1 MIPRL
6 IVKNQKTQEEQ
17 VYNLPQDTITIGRTG
32 ACDVELADKSISRKH
47 AELVKDGDDYFLIDL
62 KSGNGTYLNGK
73 RIRSIE
79 KHLLRSSDLIKV
91 ENYEISF
98 LLLEEGLNKPIEE
111 DTDTDIIEIKMIKK
125 VLRALDKESTP
136 SLEVLNG
143 SAEGKKIF
151 FGDEQQEVDIGRDP
165 NCSLQIDE
173 AVISRRHAKLM
184 KKWGGV
190 VLMDLNS
197 RNGCFVNNEKVAEK
211 LLRDGDKV
219 LLGTIKLIYR
229 NPQDINIDAISEDIS
244 RKKRE
249 AALRES
255 EMMEV
260 AQQKKEEAQAAMLRQ
275 EEEKAQEFEKQEEAA
290 KEAQEKEAEKQN
302 QQNISAAEQKAAD
315 SSKPE
320 VIGSQATQ
328 NSSHKYS
335 LSGFSLTEKLMIA
348 LGILVLLFT
357 LVGITSILLK

>member
-32 ACDVELADKSISRKH
+32 ACDIELADKSISRKH
-47 AELVKDGDDYFLIDL
+47 AEIVKDAEDYFLIDL

-79 KHLLRSSDLIKV
+79 KHLLRSNDLIKI
-91 ENYEISF
+91 ESYEIAF
-98 LLLEEGLNKPIEE
+98 HLLEEGLNKPIEE

-125 VLRALDKESTP
+125 VLKALDKDSTP

-151 FGDEQQEVDIGRDP
+151 FDDAQQEVDIGRDP

-173 AVISRRHAKLM
+173 AVISRRHAKLI
-184 KKWGGV
+184 KKWGGI

-229 NPQDINIDAISEDIS
+229 NPQDINIDAISEEIS
-244 RKKRE
+244 RKKKE

-255 EMMEV
+255 EMMEI
-260 AQQKKEEAQAAMLRQ
+260 AQKKQ
-275 EEEKAQEFEKQEEAA
+275 EEEEAA
-290 KEAQEKEAEKQN
+290 KLKKEEEEAEIEKEKAEADAVAAEQANNAAESEADKEDSASKALPEEKQN
-302 QQNISAAEQKAAD
+302 QVA
-315 SSKPE
+315 P
-320 VIGSQATQ
+320 SQETG
-328 NSSHKYS
+328 
-335 LSGFSLTEKLMIA
+335 LSMTEKILI
-348 LGILVLLFT
+348 GVGVLVLLFA
-357 LVGITSILLK
+357 LIGIVSILLK

>member
-47 AELVKDGDDYFLIDL
+47 AELVKDGEDFFLIDL

-79 KHLLRSSDLIKV
+79 KHLLRSSDLIKI

-125 VLRALDKESTP
+125 VLRALDKDSAP

-151 FGDEQQEVDIGRDP
+151 FGDEQAEVDIGRDP

-197 RNGCFVNNEKVAEK
+197 RNGCFVNNEKIAEK
-211 LLRDGDKV
+211 LLRDGDRV
-219 LLGTIKLIYR
+219 LLGTIKLLYR

-255 EMMEV
+255 EMMEI
-260 AQQKKEEAQAAMLRQ
+260 AKQKKEEAQAAKIRE
-275 EEEKAQEFEKQEEAA
+275 EEEKVQEFEKQEQAA
-290 KEAQEKEAEKQN
+290 KEAEEQN
-302 QQNISAAEQKAAD
+302 QKNLAAAEQAPAQLV
-315 SSKPE
+315 KPE
-320 VIGSQATQ
+320 APQASPLQ
-328 NSSHKYS
+328 NPGTNSKS
-335 LSGFSLTEKLMIA
+335 SGFSLTEKLLIG
-348 LGILVLLFT
+348 LGVLVLLFA
-357 LVGITSILLK
+357 LIGITSILFK

>member
-1 MIPRL
+1 VIPRL

-47 AELVKDGDDYFLIDL
+47 AEIVKDADDYFLIDL

-79 KHLLRSSDLIKV
+79 KHLLRSNDLIKI

-98 LLLEEGLNKPIEE
+98 TLLEEGLNKPIEE

-125 VLRALDKESTP
+125 VLKALDKDSAP

-143 SAEGKKIF
+143 TAEGKKIF
-151 FGDEQQEVDIGRDP
+151 FSDDQQEVDIGRDP

-173 AVISRRHAKLM
+173 AVISRRHAKLI
-184 KKWGGV
+184 KKWGGI

-211 LLRDGDKV
+211 LLRDGDKI

-229 NPQDINIDAISEDIS
+229 NPQDINIDAISEEIS
-244 RKKRE
+244 RKKKE
-249 AALRES
+249 AALREA

-260 AQQKKEEAQAAMLRQ
+260 AQKKKEEEKKAQ
-275 EEEKAQEFEKQEEAA
+275 EEEKAQAEQQAQEAAEKEAAAEQQAQEEAQA
-290 KEAQEKEAEKQN
+290 A
-302 QQNISAAEQKAAD
+302 AAEPALPAELLAT
-315 SSKPE
+315 PPA
-320 VIGSQATQ
+320 QAEGKQ
-328 NSSHKYS
+328 ASG
-335 LSGFSLTEKLMIA
+335 LSMTEKA
-348 LGILVLLFT
+348 LIGVGILVLL
-357 LVGITSILLK
+357 LALIAIGSIILK

>member
-47 AELVKDGDDYFLIDL
+47 AEIVKDADDYFLIDL

-79 KHLLRSSDLIKV
+79 KHLLRSNDLIKI

-98 LLLEEGLNKPIEE
+98 TLLEEGLNKPIEE

-125 VLRALDKESTP
+125 VLKALDKDSAP

-143 SAEGKKIF
+143 TAEGKKIF
-151 FGDEQQEVDIGRDP
+151 FSDDQQEVDIGRDP

-173 AVISRRHAKLM
+173 AVISRRHAKLI
-184 KKWGGV
+184 KKWGGI

-211 LLRDGDKV
+211 LLRDGDKI

-229 NPQDINIDAISEDIS
+229 NPQDINIDAISEEIS
-244 RKKRE
+244 RKKKE
-249 AALRES
+249 AALREA

-260 AQQKKEEAQAAMLRQ
+260 AQKKKEEEKKAQ
-275 EEEKAQEFEKQEEAA
+275 EEEKAQAEQQAQEAAEKEAAAEQQAQEEAQA
-290 KEAQEKEAEKQN
+290 A
-302 QQNISAAEQKAAD
+302 AAEPALPAELLAT
-315 SSKPE
+315 PPP
-320 VIGSQATQ
+320 QAEGKQ
-328 NSSHKYS
+328 ASG
-335 LSGFSLTEKLMIA
+335 LSMTEKA
-348 LGILVLLFT
+348 LIGVGVLVLL
-357 LVGITSILLK
+357 LALIAIGSIILK

>member
-6 IVKNQKTQEEQ
+6 IVKNQKNQDEQ

-32 ACDVELADKSISRKH
+32 VCDVELADKSISRKH
-47 AELVKDGDDYFLIDL
+47 AELVKDAEDYFLIDL

-79 KHLLRSSDLIKV
+79 KHLLRSGDLIKI
-91 ENYEISF
+91 ENYEITF

-125 VLRALDKESTP
+125 VLKALDKDSAP

-151 FGDEQQEVDIGRDP
+151 FGEEQQEVDIGRDP

-173 AVISRRHAKLM
+173 AVISRRHAKLI
-184 KKWGGV
+184 KKWGGI
-190 VLMDLNS
+190 VLLDLNS

-211 LLRDGDKV
+211 LLRDGDKI

-229 NPQDINIDAISEDIS
+229 NPQDINIDAISEEIS
-244 RKKRE
+244 RKKKE
-249 AALRES
+249 AAMRES
-255 EMMEV
+255 EMMEI
-260 AQQKKEEAQAAMLRQ
+260 AQQKKEEAEAAKAKE
-275 EEEKAQEFEKQEEAA
+275 EEEKVLELERQEQAALEAETKAQEELQVKAESEAVA
-290 KEAQEKEAEKQN
+290 
-302 QQNISAAEQKAAD
+302 AAELQQQPPLSPLNSPAKNQKSTGL
-315 SSKPE
+315 SS
-320 VIGSQATQ
+320 
-328 NSSHKYS
+328 
-335 LSGFSLTEKLMIA
+335 TEKLLIG
-348 LGILVLLFT
+348 LGVFVLLFA
-357 LVGITSILLK
+357 LIGIVSIILK